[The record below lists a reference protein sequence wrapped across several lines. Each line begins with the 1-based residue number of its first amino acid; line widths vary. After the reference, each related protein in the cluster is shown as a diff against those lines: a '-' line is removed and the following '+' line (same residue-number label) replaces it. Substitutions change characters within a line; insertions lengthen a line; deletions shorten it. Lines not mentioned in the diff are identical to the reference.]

1 MVGHSTCSE
10 TLADEQRKVLIGRGR
25 SQVPSPDPPSTM
37 PFTLLND
44 ENYRKTQQELA
55 ALGPQAV
62 AIIRR
67 YLAGAPAS
75 EIPAPMI
82 AAAYDVLDRLGLSRH
97 SFPVFAPDE
106 GAAAEGAG
114 NRAV

>member
-1 MVGHSTCSE
+1 MT
-10 TLADEQRKVLIGRGR
+10 
-25 SQVPSPDPPSTM
+25 
-37 PFTLLND
+37 FTLFSD

-62 AIIRR
+62 AIIKR

-75 EIPAPMI
+75 EIPGPMI

-97 SFPVFAPDE
+97 AFPTFSSPE
-106 GAAAEGAG
+106 GGSDGEDDSAG
-114 NRAV
+114 

>member
-1 MVGHSTCSE
+1 
-10 TLADEQRKVLIGRGR
+10 
-25 SQVPSPDPPSTM
+25 M

-62 AIIRR
+62 AIVKR

-82 AAAYDVLDRLGLSRH
+82 AAAYDVLDRLGLTRH
-97 SFPVFAPDE
+97 QFPVFPPSERETSE
-106 GAAAEGAG
+106 GETSDS
-114 NRAV
+114 

>member
-1 MVGHSTCSE
+1 MT
-10 TLADEQRKVLIGRGR
+10 
-25 SQVPSPDPPSTM
+25 
-37 PFTLLND
+37 FTLFNN
-44 ENYRKTQQELA
+44 ENYRKTQEELA

-97 SFPVFAPDE
+97 AFPTFPSPESMDADGE
-106 GAAAEGAG
+106 DTT
-114 NRAV
+114 R